1 MLAEVDI
8 TKVQRTIKTDAPSA
22 SGCQREV
29 WFIGADVVVKKEYS
43 AYAGANAREFGTA
56 NLMRADEPIP
66 FSGMNGAVRVPAMVM
81 LTDDIIAA
89 ERAPGEHLDLNWKCW
104 DGHDDGETCDEVCAI
119 YQEVRTIAVRYG
131 VTDVH
136 EENFLWDA
144 STRTAWLVDL
154 GL

>member
-8 TKVQRTIKTDAPSA
+8 TKVQRTIKATVPSA

-29 WFIGADVVVKKEYS
+29 WFMGADVVVKKEYS
-43 AYAGANAREFGTA
+43 CYSGANAMEFAAA
-56 NLMRADEPIP
+56 NRMRADEPIP
-66 FSGMNGAVRVPAMVM
+66 FSGMAGTLRVPAMVM

-89 ERAPGEHLDLNWKCW
+89 ERAPGEHLYLDMDCRMR
-104 DGHDDGETCDEVCAI
+104 HDDGATCDEACAI
-119 YQEVRTIAVRYG
+119 FQEVRAIADRYG

-154 GL
+154 GM